1 MAEADIAYVA
11 TAGAAG
17 LALAVSAWAVR
28 LRARLQAQAASDAR
42 RLETLQA
49 ELAGRNGALAAMD
62 EISLSLT
69 PEGDADALA
78 GPPDAAAALTGD
90 AWASPDAVLAL
101 LAPTQDERIRALVQS
116 GEPFDALVQAPGD
129 GRPWRVA
136 GRVAGGAAWLRLSPL
151 ENALPGLGSG
161 DAAESGLGVLAD
173 ASPVPT
179 WVTDAAGRLAWANR
193 AWLSE
198 VRAADLAEAQE
209 KA

>member
-129 GRPWRVA
+129 GRP
-136 GRVAGGAAWLRLSPL
+136 
-151 ENALPGLGSG
+151 
-161 DAAESGLGVLAD
+161 
-173 ASPVPT
+173 
-179 WVTDAAGRLAWANR
+179 
-193 AWLSE
+193 
-198 VRAADLAEAQE
+198 
-209 KA
+209 